1 MNISCC
7 AWALSEPE
15 PRALKQLAQLDFAH
29 LDVQTHTY
37 ATAQSQATIEAL
49 NMQICCIGLS
59 FNMPEGAALDS
70 PSADARQ
77 RAIAHI
83 ERGLD
88 QAAQS
93 GADTAYVVPGE
104 DPNQLVHF
112 GESMLQAADL
122 AAEQQVALGIE
133 HFPGKALPTAVGT
146 LDYIRQLNHGN
157 LFLLIDSGH
166 LQLSG
171 EDPTAVIDQAGDRLG
186 YVHLDDNDGQDDL
199 HWALCDGVLTRTA
212 LRALL
217 VALANSP
224 YAGPVSLELHPQLA
238 DPVKSISQ
246 SLSLV
251 RETIGEMT

>member
-7 AWALSEPE
+7 AWALSDPE
-15 PRALKQLAQLDFAH
+15 PRALKQLAELDFAY

-37 ATAQSQATIEAL
+37 ATAQSQTTMDAL
-49 NMQICCIGLS
+49 KMQVCCVGLS
-59 FNMPEGAALDS
+59 FNMPDGAALDS

-83 ERGLD
+83 EQGLD

-93 GADTAYVVPGE
+93 GANTAYVVPGE
-104 DPNQLVHF
+104 DPNRLVHF

-122 AAEQQVALGIE
+122 AAERQVSLSIE
-133 HFPGKALPTAVGT
+133 HFPGKSLPTAVGT

-157 LFLLIDSGH
+157 LYLLMDSGH

-217 VALANSP
+217 VALVNSP
-224 YAGPVSLELHPQLA
+224 YTGPVSLELHPQLA
-238 DPVKSISQ
+238 DPIKSISR
-246 SLSLV
+246 SLNLV
-251 RETIGEMT
+251 REIIGKMT

>member
-15 PRALKQLAQLDFAH
+15 PRTLKQLAQLDFAH
-29 LDVQTHTY
+29 LDVQAHTY

-49 NMQICCIGLS
+49 NLQVCCIGLS

-83 ERGLD
+83 EQGLD

-104 DPNQLVHF
+104 DPNRLVHF
-112 GESMLQAADL
+112 AESMLQAADL
-122 AAEQQVALGIE
+122 AAERQVALSIE

-157 LFLLIDSGH
+157 LYLLMDSGH
-166 LQLSG
+166 LQLSS

>member
-7 AWALSEPE
+7 AWALSDPE
-15 PRALKQLAQLDFAH
+15 THALKQLAELDFAH

-37 ATAQSQATIEAL
+37 ATAQSQTNMDAL
-49 NMQICCIGLS
+49 KMQVCCVGLS
-59 FNMPEGAALDS
+59 FNMPDGAALDS
-70 PSADARQ
+70 PSADVRQ

-83 ERGLD
+83 EQGLD

-93 GADTAYVVPGE
+93 GANTAYVVPGE
-104 DPNQLVHF
+104 DPNRLVHF

-122 AAEQQVALGIE
+122 AAKRQVSLSIE
-133 HFPGKALPTAVGT
+133 HFPGKSLPTAVGT

-157 LFLLIDSGH
+157 LYLLMDSGH

-217 VALANSP
+217 VALVSSP
-224 YAGPVSLELHPQLA
+224 YTGPVSLELHPQLA
-238 DPVKSISQ
+238 DPIKSISR
-246 SLSLV
+246 SLNLV
-251 RETIGEMT
+251 REIIGKMT

>member
-7 AWALSEPE
+7 AWALSDPE
-15 PRALKQLAQLDFAH
+15 PRALKQLAELDFAH

-37 ATAQSQATIEAL
+37 ATDQSQTTMDAL
-49 NMQICCIGLS
+49 KMQVCCVGLS
-59 FNMPEGAALDS
+59 FNMPDGAALDS

-77 RAIAHI
+77 RAIAHV
-83 ERGLD
+83 ERGIY

-93 GADTAYVVPGE
+93 GANTAYVVPGE
-104 DPNQLVHF
+104 DPNRLVHF

-122 AAEQQVALGIE
+122 AAERQVSLSIE

-146 LDYIRQLNHGN
+146 LNYIRQLNHGN
-157 LFLLIDSGH
+157 LYLLMDSGH

-217 VALANSP
+217 VALVNSP
-224 YAGPVSLELHPQLA
+224 YTGPVSLELHPQLA
-238 DPVKSISQ
+238 DPIKSISR
-246 SLSLV
+246 SLNLV
-251 RETIGEMT
+251 REIIGKMT